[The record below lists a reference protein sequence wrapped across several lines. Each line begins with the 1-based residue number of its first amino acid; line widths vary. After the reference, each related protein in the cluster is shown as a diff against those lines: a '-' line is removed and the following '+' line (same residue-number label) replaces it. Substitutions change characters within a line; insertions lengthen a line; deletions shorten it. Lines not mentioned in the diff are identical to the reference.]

1 MSRDCFTDLLVPGA
15 GGFLNSPPWS
25 AVGFSEVT
33 RKQDSTREESE
44 LILVTSLSV
53 VHRVAFVCLSAP
65 APSLSI
71 PILTQLCW
79 RRPVDGAV
87 GIISSCRLCS
97 NAAFSILSESLP
109 IDSCCTF
116 TARGFV
122 CTRLMPSSPPPPV
135 LLLPVAWYLPL
146 ITFIGASGCTLATA
160 ALSLHFPLPSH
171 RPSLHSNMAPHP
183 TNRFA
188 LFAEGNENSPP
199 NISQGFNIARIP
211 FENQVADD
219 TIPWQQVKKRSAVE
233 PQQPLPKIKTLVIR
247 DQNRPVSVR
256 RPPSETKPRA
266 SSVTANTPTT
276 ATGSDK
282 SYDPHENWCGV
293 CNQKFHTKVALQ
305 SHMKQ
310 TENHQHYCN
319 LCARVFKDR
328 NGLKNHVDNSLGH
341 DVFCNLCLSAFK
353 DQWGLK
359 NHFENNYHVGHE
371 FACLTCLLGFKSH
384 QDMVKHLQTAKK
396 HIWCETCHRP
406 FRNQDERDAHWKK
419 TAGEGRLLQHFEYI
433 SSCLQLIQHTS
444 TAWNP
449 AVALMDPMLLH
460 FGRIT
465 S

>member
-1 MSRDCFTDLLVPGA
+1 MVCSEVL
-15 GGFLNSPPWS
+15 GGDERT
-25 AVGFSEVT
+25 GFSEGII
-33 RKQDSTREESE
+33 RIDSGDC
-44 LILVTSLSV
+44 
-53 VHRVAFVCLSAP
+53 AFCFALCRVCLFVRTSSVSFHP
-65 APSLSI
+65 HP
-71 PILTQLCW
+71 P
-79 RRPVDGAV
+79 RPTVLENSG
-87 GIISSCRLCS
+87 RLCS
-97 NAAFSILSESLP
+97 RDDFLLLNTERFGSFYPVRVTAYRQLLHLHRTWFCLHPFDAI
-109 IDSCCTF
+109 F
-116 TARGFV
+116 T
-122 CTRLMPSSPPPPV
+122 TTSSPAA
-135 LLLPVAWYLPL
+135 AWYLPL

-160 ALSLHFPLPSH
+160 ALTLHFLLPS
-171 RPSLHSNMAPHP
+171 RRTSLHSNMAPHP

-188 LFAEGNENSPP
+188 LFAEDNENSPP

-219 TIPWQQVKKRSAVE
+219 TIPWKQVKKRSAVE

-256 RPPSETKPRA
+256 RPPSETKLRA
-266 SSVTANTPTT
+266 SSVTATTPTT

-419 TAGEGRLLQHFEYI
+419 TAGEEKPLQYCAHI
-433 SSCLQLIQHTS
+433 SPCLQLIQHTS